1 MINVLFCFVLK
12 YTDEKQ
18 SLFCAGNFNP
28 LILQKK
34 ESNRTSVFR

>member
-18 SLFCAGNFNP
+18 LLFCAGNFNA
-28 LILQKK
+28 LIMQK
-34 ESNRTSVFR
+34 